1 VPLVTLVL
9 LDKDK
14 DKDKVKDY
22 NKDIIYTMWTIFTNQ
37 IILEEI
43 Y

>member
-1 VPLVTLVL
+1 MVPLVTLVL

-22 NKDIIYTMWTIFTNQ
+22 NKDIIYTM
-37 IILEEI
+37 
-43 Y
+43 